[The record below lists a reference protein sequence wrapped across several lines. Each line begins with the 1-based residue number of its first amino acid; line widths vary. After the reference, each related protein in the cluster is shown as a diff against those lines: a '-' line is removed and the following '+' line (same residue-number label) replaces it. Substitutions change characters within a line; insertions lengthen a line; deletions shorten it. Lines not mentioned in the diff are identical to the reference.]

1 LIIDEWFSPRVA
13 KRAFLDSEVSGFAM
27 DWHLVLAQQQSLE

>member
-1 LIIDEWFSPRVA
+1 MVLSTSGEAR
-13 KRAFLDSEVSGFAM
+13 FLDSEVSGFAM